1 MDVELFQKAPF
12 GTQHPSG
19 DALAVE
25 EGFFAKHGRDMYIY
39 IQDHYPDW
47 PYHGGRRPGD
57 LDGRWSFLDVVERH
71 PDSSLVWALL
81 AEASMRART
90 QQGDVTAYA
99 FARTG
104 YHRGLD
110 ALRRAGWR
118 GKGPIPWEH
127 EPNQGFLRV
136 LWALACAARRIGEQA
151 EYERCVVFLLEASES
166 GYVALA
172 TSRPLVL

>member
-1 MDVELFQKAPF
+1 MAALGFRLADMADDARTLLLAAPVGRTELPED
-12 GTQHPSG
+12 P
-19 DALAVE
+19 ALA
-25 EGFFAKHGRDMYIY
+25 
-39 IQDHYPDW
+39 
-47 PYHGGRRPGD
+47 D
-57 LDGRWSFLDVVERH
+57 LLATEDARFLDVVERR